1 MKLKNFSTILRAGA
15 MAALFV
21 VGTSAS
27 AFALPMVDFTTTG
40 TFSGGN
46 GTVILGGTG
55 VTFTD
60 ADGTVATLIFDGD
73 TQSLNS
79 PTNVQYGDIL
89 LGVTPGQS
97 FDGNASANFE
107 LTVTQTGPTP
117 GSESFSSTLIG
128 TVVAT
133 NQSTFILTFS
143 DLSATI
149 GAVTYFIG
157 SGGSYPLV
165 APAEGSLAGRTTIQ
179 GNLVAA
185 AVPEPATMML
195 LGTGLLA
202 AFRARRK
209 QTTV

>member
-1 MKLKNFSTILRAGA
+1 MKKNLSTILRAGA
-15 MAALFV
+15 LAALFV

-27 AFALPMVDFTTTG
+27 AFALPIVNFTTTG

-46 GTVILGGTG
+46 GTVLLGGTAIS
-55 VTFTD
+55 FTD
-60 ADGTVATLIFDGD
+60 ADGTVAVLTFDGD

-79 PTNVQYGDIL
+79 PSNVQYGDIL
-89 LGVTPGQS
+89 LAVTPGQS
-97 FDGNASANFE
+97 FDGNATANFE
-107 LTVTQTGPTP
+107 LTVSQTAPSGGTD
-117 GSESFSSTLIG
+117 SFLSTLTG
-128 TVVAT
+128 TIVAT

-165 APAEGSLAGRTTIQ
+165 APAEGSVAGRTTIQ
-179 GNLVAA
+179 GNLVAS

-209 QTTV
+209 KTTV

>member
-1 MKLKNFSTILRAGA
+1 MKKNLSTILRAGA
-15 MAALFV
+15 LAALFV

-27 AFALPMVDFTTTG
+27 AFALPIVNFTTTG

-46 GTVILGGTG
+46 GTVLLGGTAIS
-55 VTFTD
+55 FTD
-60 ADGTVATLIFDGD
+60 ADGTVAVLTFDGD

-79 PTNVQYGDIL
+79 PSNVQYGDIL

-97 FDGNASANFE
+97 FDGNATANFE
-107 LTVTQTGPTP
+107 LTVTQTAPSGGTD
-117 GSESFSSTLIG
+117 SFMSTLTG
-128 TVVAT
+128 TIVAT

-165 APAEGSLAGRTTIQ
+165 APAEGSVAGRTTIQ
-179 GNLVAA
+179 GNLVAS

-209 QTTV
+209 KTTV